1 MPDELTFMMG
11 KFPAVLPADRR
22 YCRNHMWCQPREDR
36 LRFGFTAYAVRL
48 MQDVYF
54 LDWHLSEG
62 DEVQLLQ
69 EIGHIE
75 TSKATAD
82 LFAPLSGIIHTFNKA
97 LLNDPS
103 PINLDGYSEGWI
115 FEMTGDA
122 SPTLAAEEYH
132 QFLESTWEDTQR
144 TLKGDINK

>member
-1 MPDELTFMMG
+1 MPDLTFMMG
-11 KFPAVLPADRR
+11 NYPAVLPGDRR
-22 YCRNHMWCQPREDR
+22 YCRNHMWCFPIGDK

-54 LDWHLSEG
+54 LDWHVSEG
-62 DEVQLLQ
+62 DAVTQLQ

-82 LFAPLSGIIHTFNKA
+82 LFAPTTGTITVFNKA
-97 LLNDPS
+97 LLSDPA
-103 PINLDGYSEGWI
+103 PINLDTYTDGWI

-122 SPTLAAEEYH
+122 SVTLSPAEYH
-132 QFLESTWEDTQR
+132 KFLEENWEATQR